1 MSDPDKS
8 KEPHSTG
15 QNQQRVQRAL
25 APFEDSLIEQ
35 LPTPEQI
42 IHRALA
48 RQKQKRQKK
57 HLLLLAGLGSILG
70 VLWVNPAYEQKV
82 FSTRIGEQKQFK
94 LADGSQIH
102 LNTQTHLIATY
113 HLRSR
118 EFKLLQGEASFTVK
132 HTAWH
137 SVAPWLKR
145 SFVVWVKD
153 IKIEDIGTAFNVRSG
168 RQGTDVQISV
178 SEGQIRVYSAEQK
191 INLYQ
196 GQSLY
201 RQHNEWFKH
210 QHSDITQFTS
220 WQTGSYHFIDQPLVE
235 VINEL
240 NRYGNLSVEF
250 QDQNVKQLRI
260 TGEVKLKNRQQFI
273 HDLEKFTP
281 VNVTV
286 STQGGFVISSRQ

>member
-8 KEPHSTG
+8 KEPYSTG

-70 VLWVNPAYEQKV
+70 ALWVNPAYEQKV

-94 LADGSQIH
+94 LSDGSSIH

-145 SFVVWVKD
+145 SFVVWTKD
-153 IKIEDIGTAFNVRSG
+153 IKIEDVGTVFNVRSEK
-168 RQGTDVQISV
+168 QGTDVQISV
-178 SEGQIRVYSAEQK
+178 SEGQVKVYSEQK
-191 INLYQ
+191 KIDIYQ

-201 RQHNEWFKH
+201 RQNNHWFKQ
-210 QHSDITQFTS
+210 QHNDIAQFTS
-220 WQTGSYHFIDQPLVE
+220 WQNGSYHFSDQPLLD

-240 NRYGNLSVEF
+240 NRYGNLSVVF
-250 QDQNVKQLRI
+250 QDQHARQLRI
-260 TGEVKLKNRQQFI
+260 TGEVNLKDREQFI
-273 HDLEKFTP
+273 DDLEQFAP
-281 VNVTV
+281 VNVKV
-286 STQGGFVISSRQ
+286 SSEGGFVISSRQ